1 MHIANSSKNG
11 NATIAEEM
19 AVSLLFLTQM
29 NLDFTLLGYT
39 LQIIFV
45 QQLDSTEGQD
55 DKTTENQIQ
64 YVDSK
69 GSWQA
74 NK

>member
-1 MHIANSSKNG
+1 
-11 NATIAEEM
+11 
-19 AVSLLFLTQM
+19 M
-29 NLDFTLLGYT
+29 NLDVTLLGYT

-55 DKTTENQIQ
+55 NKTTENQIQ

-74 NK
+74 NE

>member
-1 MHIANSSKNG
+1 
-11 NATIAEEM
+11 
-19 AVSLLFLTQM
+19 M
-29 NLDFTLLGYT
+29 NLDVTLLGYT

-55 DKTTENQIQ
+55 NKTTENQIP

-74 NK
+74 NE

>member
-1 MHIANSSKNG
+1 M
-11 NATIAEEM
+11 AEEM
-19 AVSLLFLTQM
+19 AVSLLFWTKM
-29 NLDFTLLGYT
+29 NLDVTLLGYT

-45 QQLDSTEGQD
+45 QQLDSAEGQD
-55 DKTTENQIQ
+55 NKTTENQIQ

-74 NK
+74 NE